1 MFCYNWSEFPTSW
14 NKTIFDTLYVSI
26 KRCTSYSNYCLY
38 HHNADCF
45 DDTLF
50 KGTYLDDTRL
60 DRARS
65 QSLKE
70 KGNRPIRGQST
81 AWFEGIHKHTKSS
94 YAYHHYLYNEC
105 HTMRDAML
113 CFSLLPIVVA
123 LCDSSYLIFPKY
135 GPFTIP
141 LPLLDK

>member
-14 NKTIFDTLYVSI
+14 NKTIFDISI
-26 KRCTSYSNYCLY
+26 KRCKSYSNYCLY

-113 CFSLLPIVVA
+113 CFSLLPIMVA
-123 LCDSSYLIFPKY
+123 LCDSSYLWCKY
-135 GPFTIP
+135 AFGKLNVI
-141 LPLLDK
+141 